1 MKNTGKCAGKWR
13 AWPAWLACAW
23 MALILAA
30 CGGGGG
36 SGGAGTAPS
45 TTGTAADLTPVQY
58 SVTLSM
64 TSGQVAIGR
73 SISMSASV
81 VDSKGNDLTGSSSF
95 AWTSSS
101 AALATVAP
109 AAASGTATVTGVA
122 AGTAIIQVLATIKTS
137 DSSTLTLPA
146 QAATITVLPTAAS
159 YNLALSDPVL
169 SLTDG
174 QALPVRA
181 TLLDANGTDVSA
193 AVHDWAWA
201 SSIANVQVS
210 AAQNSATLTGS
221 NNSATAAAL
230 GTVTVSVTAPNGVP
244 VSGQML
250 VTVQKNAGYT
260 YRLALS
266 QGGAPINALSVLN
279 GYPQTFAARVIRSDA
294 QDVTADFD
302 GAWAYAVAS
311 PTLSVAAD
319 AATRQATL
327 ATAIVPGTPTV
338 QSVLQVTATSSKI
351 AATPRA
357 SLTVTEQ
364 PKWALVYSGPQ
375 PLRLLLGLPLPI
387 PVTATL
393 KLYGVDDIFSDCAGW
408 HWTGSAN
415 VALAPG
421 VDAAQVLVTPLA
433 AGSFS
438 VTASCTAGL
447 ELEPVTV
454 TIPGSVI

>member
-1 MKNTGKCAGKWR
+1 MKNTGKYARK
-13 AWPAWLACAW
+13 WPAWLACAW
-23 MALILAA
+23 MALMLAA

-36 SGGAGTAPS
+36 GGGGSAGTAPS

-81 VDSKGNDLTGSSSF
+81 VDSKGNDLTGTSTF
-95 AWTSSS
+95 AWASSS

-109 AAASGTATVTGVA
+109 VAAANGTATVTGVA
-122 AGTAIIQVLATIKTS
+122 AGTATIQVLATIKTS

-159 YNLALSDPVL
+159 YSLALSNPVL
-169 SLTDG
+169 SLADG
-174 QALPVRA
+174 QALPVKA

-221 NNSATAAAL
+221 NSSATAAAL
-230 GTVTVSVTAPNGVP
+230 GTVTVSVTAPNGIAA
-244 VSGQML
+244 SGQML

-260 YRLALS
+260 YRLELS
-266 QGGAPINALSVLN
+266 QGGAPVNALSVLN
-279 GYPQTFAARVIRSDA
+279 GYPQTFSARVIRSDA
-294 QDVTADFD
+294 QDATADFD
-302 GAWAYAVAS
+302 GAWTYAAAS

-319 AATRQATL
+319 AATRQATVSTGL
-327 ATAIVPGTPTV
+327 PPGAPTV

-357 SLTVTEQ
+357 SLAVTEQ
-364 PKWALVYSGPQ
+364 PKWALVYNGPQ

-387 PVTATL
+387 PATATL
-393 KLYGVDDIFSDCAGW
+393 KLYGADDIFSDCSGW
-408 HWTGSAN
+408 NWTGSAN

-421 VDAAQVLVTPLA
+421 VNAAQVLVTPLA
-433 AGSFS
+433 TGSFS
-438 VTASCTAGL
+438 VTATCTAGP

-454 TIPGSVI
+454 TIPGTVS